1 MWKETYDTDQ
11 FIFNRVTRQFN
22 RERII
27 FSTNEAENLTSI
39 EEKMKS
45 DKDLRAHVKIN
56 SYLLKDLNVRATS
69 KL

>member
-39 EEKMKS
+39 EERMKS
-45 DKDLRAHVKIN
+45 DKDLGARVKIN
-56 SYLLKDLNVRATS
+56 S
-69 KL
+69 